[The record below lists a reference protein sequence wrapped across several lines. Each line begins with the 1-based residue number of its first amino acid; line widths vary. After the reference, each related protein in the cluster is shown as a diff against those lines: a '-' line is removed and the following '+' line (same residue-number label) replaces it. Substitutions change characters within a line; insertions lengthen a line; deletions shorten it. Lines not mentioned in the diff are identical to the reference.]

1 MFIPSVTFGTQIGL
15 NLVRLR
21 NSNTASEYF
30 KFSSKFKPF
39 RAPQIPDIGSV
50 VMEPTRCSTREER
63 AQRRA
68 LKRDNRGGNAV
79 ANMEEGARGGDV
91 EEVREAE
98 GEDGRRALRRR
109 GGQARGRRVGD
120 DQDDVEVL
128 QVAVA
133 PGDQDVEEIRDEG
146 EGEVHEVLEDID
158 AADLAVREVIDLEE
172 EDDVVDVAAMV
183 AQVEEEVDDQEAVR
197 VVEEIMFEDA
207 VGQIGDGQD
216 DEEERLEEQDDQST
230 EEQVEV
236 AEADLEDGPALSD
249 TIDLTDSPRPNRCA

>member
-1 MFIPSVTFGTQIGL
+1 MLSTADIVSV
-15 NLVRLR
+15 
-21 NSNTASEYF
+21 A
-30 KFSSKFKPF
+30 
-39 RAPQIPDIGSV
+39 
-50 VMEPTRCSTREER
+50 MESTRCSTREER

-79 ANMEEGARGGDV
+79 ANIEEGARGGDV
-91 EEVREAE
+91 EEVREAA
-98 GEDGRRALRRR
+98 GGDGRRAQRRR
-109 GGQARGRRVGD
+109 GGQASVRGRGVGD
-120 DQDDVEVL
+120 DQNDVEVL

-183 AQVEEEVDDQEAVR
+183 AQVEEEVEDQGAVG
-197 VVEEIMFEDA
+197 VAEESTEEIIYEDA
-207 VGQIGDGQD
+207 VGHIGDGLD
-216 DEEERLEEQDDQST
+216 DEEEHLEEQDDQST

-236 AEADLEDGPALSD
+236 AEANLEDGPALSD
-249 TIDLTDSPRPNRCA
+249 TIDLTDSPRPNRCSKKVLPS

>member
-1 MFIPSVTFGTQIGL
+1 
-15 NLVRLR
+15 
-21 NSNTASEYF
+21 
-30 KFSSKFKPF
+30 
-39 RAPQIPDIGSV
+39 
-50 VMEPTRCSTREER
+50 MESTRCSSREER

-68 LKRDNRGGNAV
+68 LKRDNRGENIV
-79 ANMEEGARGGDV
+79 ANIEEGARGGA
-91 EEVREAE
+91 EEVREAA
-98 GEDGRRALRRR
+98 GGDSRRTQRRR
-109 GGQARGRRVGD
+109 GGQASDRGRGVGD
-120 DQDDVEVL
+120 DQNDVEVL

-183 AQVEEEVDDQEAVR
+183 AQVEEEVDDQGAVG
-197 VVEEIMFEDA
+197 VAEESTEEIIYEDA
-207 VGQIGDGQD
+207 VGHIGDGLD
-216 DEEERLEEQDDQST
+216 DEEEHLEEQDDQSS

-249 TIDLTDSPRPNRCA
+249 TIDLTDSPRPNR